1 MTWRLAQSLVVLRGQ
16 IDAMYPNRSKV
27 TDGTISGYAG
37 SISSHNPNADGVVCA
52 LDITTGDYPGGISMA
67 QSYALAD
74 AIRLELLAAPR
85 GLYTYLI
92 HHMEPP
98 YVPSPGAYI
107 AHGGPASLWQWIPYT
122 GIDPH
127 TSHIHVSVDWDIAAG
142 EAASGQD
149 PYDLTTPWHLAT
161 TSTQSGTITPIQSE
175 EDELMAAK
183 DELLARIAQVVAWE
197 DEQFKALKAQADTN
211 RNMLAGFVRDEVNGV
226 PLGLLTA
233 QFRKQDKSVTSV
245 ATAFSELLSKAAAP
259 APASPTVTVDV
270 QALAAALVPL
280 LPQGPTDLIAEL
292 RTQFNK

>member
-1 MTWRLAQSLVVLRGQ
+1 
-16 IDAMYPNRSKV
+16 
-27 TDGTISGYAG
+27 
-37 SISSHNPNADGVVCA
+37 VVCA

-67 QSYALAD
+67 QSYPLAD

-98 YVPSPGAYI
+98 YVPTPGPYI

-127 TSHIHVSVDWDIAAG
+127 TSHIHVSVDWDIPYG
-142 EAASGQD
+142 GAASGQD
-149 PYDLTTPWHLAT
+149 PYDMTDAWNLSAV
-161 TSTQSGTITPIQSE
+161 STQSGTITPIQSE

-226 PLGLLTA
+226 PLALLTA
-233 QFRKQDKSVTSV
+233 QFRKADKSVTSV
-245 ATAFSELLSKAAAP
+245 AAAFGDLLARPSTAPGAAVTA
-259 APASPTVTVDV
+259 TVDSATV
-270 QALAAALVPL
+270 DTLVARL
-280 LPQGPTDLIAEL
+280 KTELPQA
-292 RTQFNK
+292 QFDYFKAQINK